1 MTVSEA
7 CEEIRLKLND
17 TLLKGLGDTKDY
29 GIFHINKFH
38 KNDRTKGIWFDPEK
52 KLSYYD
58 LERKVCVVP
67 ELKLELTQRIIR
79 CLSARVIYTKIL
91 FT

>member
-1 MTVSEA
+1 MKVITLQMTVSEA
-7 CEEIRLKLND
+7 CAEIRLKLND

-52 KLSYYD
+52 PLSYYD

-67 ELKLELTQRIIR
+67 ELKLEL
-79 CLSARVIYTKIL
+79 K
-91 FT
+91 

>member
-1 MTVSEA
+1 MRVITLQMTVSEA
-7 CEEIRLKLND
+7 CAEIRQKLND

-67 ELKLELTQRIIR
+67 KLKQELK
-79 CLSARVIYTKIL
+79 
-91 FT
+91 